1 MERLNKLVVATFNLH
16 KVQEI
21 SAWFRPQG
29 VEIIALANYTREMPA
44 ETGATFAENAYIK
57 AQNGFKVSGL
67 PTLADDSGLEVDALS
82 GGPGIH
88 SARFAG
94 EGATDAANN
103 SKLVA
108 ALKGVTRRSARFR
121 CAISLVREG
130 DLIQAEGICPGIIL
144 ETSRGSGGFGYDPL
158 FWLPNLN
165 LTMAELSQEK
175 KNQISHRGRAL
186 ANLMAELRSRGLI

>member
-103 SKLVA
+103 SKLLA